1 MKTMKYINRMMA
13 SALAI
18 LSILSCSTR
27 VDVDEEGLQTCTY
40 RMRFDCT
47 IDDDA
52 FVMTKAGY
60 QWEDGTVIQ
69 MQFQNKSSRIK
80 GLATYSSAT
89 GEWVVTTDKTM
100 SVVSDASCEAYWLKG
115 LAGDQIADAL
125 TFGPEVAAFKDISAT
140 YTLDQNGYL
149 LVTAH
154 LSPMTSRVRFIGE
167 PGRSFTVS
175 GLQYISA
182 YSRTSNSFTR
192 VSLDVPVTIGPEGS
206 SNYIYAVFA
215 KPSERKLT
223 ISGDH
228 GTAYVRTFPSEVL
241 MAGTSGYMTAPTFE
255 DLGKWTLVNSEN
267 SKEIFVPQVSETIVS
282 NVKGSA
288 ATLQAQVIDDGNG
301 KLLSSG
307 FVYGTASSPTL
318 ETSASYSFE
327 PIADFSVRIGG
338 LDKTTTYYV
347 RAYASN
353 PRGLVYGPESSFTTT
368 DDSDGINSDGYDDD
382 DEEDWNTEGGVGE
395 GDDVVK
401 DDWSD
406 ESDWGSGED
415 SADGDEIGK
424 DDWSDDYDWGNGED
438 SAEGD
443 EIVKDGWPEDENWGA
458 GEDASDDGSI
468 GKDDWSEN
476 EDWNDEEWN
485 EGDNL

>member
-1 MKTMKYINRMMA
+1 MKTMQYINRMMA

-40 RMRFDCT
+40 RMRFDCS
-47 IDDDA
+47 IDDES
-52 FVMTKAGY
+52 FVMTKASY

-149 LVTAH
+149 LVIAH

-182 YSRTSNSFTR
+182 YSRTSDSFTR
-192 VSLDVPVTIGPEGS
+192 VSQDVPVTIGPEGS
-206 SNYIYAVFA
+206 SNYIYVVFA

-241 MAGTSGYMTAPTFE
+241 AVDASGYMKVPTFE

-282 NVKGSA
+282 DVRGTA
-288 ATLQAQVIDDGNG
+288 ATLRAQVLDDGNG
-301 KLLSSG
+301 MLLSAG
-307 FVYGTASSPTL
+307 FVYGTAHFPTL
-318 ETSASYSFE
+318 ETSESYPFE
-327 PIADFSVRIGG
+327 PVADFSVRIGG
-338 LDKTTTYYV
+338 LDKMTTYYV
-347 RAYASN
+347 RAYAAN

-368 DDSDGINSDGYDDD
+368 DESGGISSDGYDDS
-382 DEEDWNTEGGVGE
+382 DEEDWNTEGNAGE

-406 ESDWGSGED
+406 DLDWGS
-415 SADGDEIGK
+415 
-424 DDWSDDYDWGNGED
+424 GED

-443 EIVKDGWPEDENWGA
+443 EIAKDGWPEDENWGA
-458 GEDASDDGSI
+458 AED
-468 GKDDWSEN
+468 EN
-476 EDWNDEEWN
+476 
-485 EGDNL
+485 L

>member
-125 TFGPEVAAFKDISAT
+125 TFGPEVAAFKDISAS

-167 PGRSFTVS
+167 PGRSFKVS

-241 MAGTSGYMTAPTFE
+241 VAGTSGYMTAPTPAQPGNWTFINTSNQKE
-255 DLGKWTLVNSEN
+255 VVLPTVSEVNVTGIKGSSVGFAASVTDLGNS
-267 SKEIFVPQVSETIVS
+267 V
-282 NVKGSA
+282 
-288 ATLQAQVIDDGNG
+288 
-301 KLLSSG
+301 LLSSG
-307 FVYGTASSPTL
+307 FVYGKSPAPTVETALTYACSPS
-318 ETSASYSFE
+318 EA
-327 PIADFSVRIGG
+327 FSVRIGG
-338 LDKTTTYYV
+338 LDKVSTYYV
-347 RAYASN
+347 RAFAIN
-353 PRGLVYGPESSFTTT
+353 PKGLSYGPESSFVTT
-368 DDSDGINSDGYDDD
+368 DEKDGITSGGFEEGEANWGDNYNEDSDP
-382 DEEDWNTEGGVGE
+382 VA
-395 GDDVVK
+395 GDDIGK
-401 DDWSD
+401 DDWNGDDNWNVNAGGGHPS
-406 ESDWGSGED
+406 EGE
-415 SADGDEIGK
+415 EIGK
-424 DDWSDDYDWGNGED
+424 DDWTDDDDWNENWGGETD
-438 SAEGD
+438 PMDGEGID
-443 EIVKDGWPEDENWGA
+443 KDGWPEDE
-458 GEDASDDGSI
+458 
-468 GKDDWSEN
+468 
-476 EDWNDEEWN
+476 DWNEEIT
-485 EGDNL
+485 E